1 MQTGAGMTRQDMNDQ
16 ELIKKLQ
23 SLKAVKPDDSWKQE
37 TRDVLLAQISNTA
50 AKEVKINIFET
61 AAYNFK
67 NAFSFLPNTAWAVIC
82 LLVILTGGSL
92 GVLAAKNSQPGD
104 TLYIAKI
111 LKDKIQLAMT
121 LDQTDKAKLEMKLAS
136 AQALAITEVL
146 SSPSFNAAA
155 NPKKAAELAQNFQ
168 QEINT
173 VKANYSVINDIQK
186 KNYPAVAAN
195 VGTGSAA
202 VNSDDTKVGIGNLQ
216 KATDSK
222 VYTVDSG
229 RDSKGM
235 QVYDPK
241 ANIKSSIG
249 SGATSSSAVITALS
263 ASSSGL
269 GVSPEATSSA
279 PDASENINNSL
290 DKASQSFNTKDFSGA
305 KDILNQVGKIIDNLN
320 SGSVKGATEV
330 GTSSVGGKSDAVVG
344 SSSGK

>member
-1 MQTGAGMTRQDMNDQ
+1 MNDQ

-23 SLKAVKPDDSWKQE
+23 SLKAVKPEASWKQE

-82 LLVILTGGSL
+82 LLVILTGGSM
-92 GVLAAKNSQPGD
+92 GVLAAKNSKPGD
-104 TLYIAKI
+104 TFYVAKVW
-111 LKDKIQLAMT
+111 KEKIQLAMT
-121 LDQTDKAKLEMKLAS
+121 LDQTDKAKLQMKLAS

-146 SSPSFNAAA
+146 SSPNFNAAA

-173 VKANYSVINDIQK
+173 VKENYSVINNIQNNIRQ
-186 KNYPAVAAN
+186 KNSSVAAQTAS
-195 VGTGSAA
+195 TGSLA
-202 VNSDDTKVGIGNLQ
+202 VTSDDVKVGIGNLQ

-222 VYTVDSG
+222 VYTVESG
-229 RDSKGM
+229 KDSKGV
-235 QVYDPK
+235 QVYDPR

-263 ASSSGL
+263 ATSSGL

-279 PDASENINNSL
+279 ADESENINNSL

-305 KDILNQVGKIIDNLN
+305 KDILNQVGKIIDNID

-330 GTSSVGGKSDAVVG
+330 GTSSTGGDSLGASN
-344 SSSGK
+344 SSSTK